1 MEIEH
6 GVKVPPV
13 TEKWKRIVKG
23 YTVLVQFTSI
33 IVENYMSDCV
43 VAINVKTQNTLE
55 KYCRTQ
61 AFFTHWD
68 IYFHIN
74 DVNYLNILGSNFE
87 LLKNSFMW
95 VDLSSEQHC
104 VGCYRWET
112 YIHFIIRWVSPF
124 DAVSKTIEK
133 QQGVHNPLLRHLDFA
148 STNKLTLS
156 WDRMILVC

>member
-55 KYCRTQ
+55 KYCSTQ
-61 AFFTHWD
+61 AFFTH
-68 IYFHIN
+68 
-74 DVNYLNILGSNFE
+74 
-87 LLKNSFMW
+87 
-95 VDLSSEQHC
+95 
-104 VGCYRWET
+104 
-112 YIHFIIRWVSPF
+112 
-124 DAVSKTIEK
+124 
-133 QQGVHNPLLRHLDFA
+133 
-148 STNKLTLS
+148 
-156 WDRMILVC
+156 